1 MNFLHVIDE
10 TTTMPSATIISA
22 VICAVFTIITFSSCT
37 IILIVYKIKRY
48 RLDIIIIENEV
59 RHIICIYNLKLF
71 YLLCRRSSGKPNGLV
86 MDITTSSSDYEE
98 IHSIKSEKKLQNR
111 DSKNIYEEITLGNLE
126 AYKKCTSS
134 DDSEIYI

>member
-1 MNFLHVIDE
+1 
-10 TTTMPSATIISA
+10 MPSATIISA

-86 MDITTSSSDYEE
+86 MDITTSS
-98 IHSIKSEKKLQNR
+98 IKSEKKLQNR
-111 DSKNIYEEITLGNLE
+111 DSKNNYEEITLGNLE